1 MEIHDGKGQLVE
13 GVYRI
18 DSPGKIIQ
26 ILGGDQ
32 AERPNGILITPD
44 DRYIYICDNNN
55 NTHGGSRKLLR
66 FDLLPDGQVK
76 AESRKVLFDWKKGRG
91 PDGMKMDRVGRLYVA
106 AGRNVAN
113 EFETN
118 EFKAGCYVLS
128 PEGKLIDF
136 IPTGPD
142 EACNC
147 AIAGIDGKTLFIT
160 SGNHLWSIPM
170 K

>member
-1 MEIHDGKGQLVE
+1 M
-13 GVYRI
+13 
-18 DSPGKIIQ
+18 Q
-26 ILGGDQ
+26 ILSRDQ

-44 DRYIYICDNNN
+44 DLHLYICDNNN

-66 FDLLPDGQVK
+66 FDLLPDGKVK
-76 AESRKVLFDWKKGRG
+76 ADSRKVLFDWKKGRG
-91 PDGMKMDRVGRLYVA
+91 PDGMKMDREGRLYVA

-113 EFETN
+113 EYETN
-118 EFKAGCYVLS
+118 EYKEGCYVLS
-128 PEGKLIDF
+128 LEGKLIDF
-136 IPTGPD
+136 IHTGPD

-147 AIAGIDGKTLFIT
+147 AIAGIDGKTLYIT